1 MLLIYGQT
9 QKFSF
14 YRYALS
20 DETLLILS
28 MNELTAIIVPCYNEA
43 IRFESKYFENLA
55 QIDRTHWYFVN
66 DGSTDSTGTILNEFC
81 SSIVNATCINVQVNR
96 GKSHALSFGFKYVLD
111 NFNSF
116 SWIGILD
123 SDGAFSEVDVSRI
136 IHLARSKNLNE
147 IDAVYGA
154 RVKLAG
160 REIYRNRT
168 RHYLSRAIIT
178 FFGLLWKDIPY
189 DTQTGLKIY
198 STKILPKSIFAE
210 PFKTKWFFDIEIHQ
224 RINDYLKY
232 RFKVWEEP
240 VNAWK
245 DVSGSKI
252 TPLELPILMK
262 ELTKITM
269 LLLKSHMNWK
279 YKVPKN

>member
-1 MLLIYGQT
+1 
-9 QKFSF
+9 
-14 YRYALS
+14 
-20 DETLLILS
+20 
-28 MNELTAIIVPCYNEA
+28 MNELTAVIVPCYNEA
-43 IRFESKYFENLA
+43 VRFESKYFKSLA
-55 QIDRTHWYFVN
+55 QINGTHWYFVN

-81 SSIVNATCINVQVNR
+81 SSVVNATCINIQVNK
-96 GKSHALSFGFKYVLD
+96 GKSHALSFGIKYVLD
-111 NFNSF
+111 TSNRF

-123 SDGAFSEVDVSRI
+123 SDGAFSRADVTRI
-136 IHLARSKNLNE
+136 INLARSKKLNK

-160 REIYRNRT
+160 REICRNRS
-168 RHYLSRAIIT
+168 RHYSSRIITT

-198 STKILPKSIFAE
+198 SIKILPSSLFVK

-224 RINDYLKY
+224 RINIHTKY

-240 VNAWK
+240 LNAWK

-262 ELTKITM
+262 ELTRITM
-269 LLLKSHMNWK
+269 LLLKSHIHWK
-279 YKVPKN
+279 YKVSKN